1 MGTRL
6 AGKVA
11 IVTGAAARGEGV
23 GNGSAS
29 AMLFAR
35 EGAAVVVVNRKID
48 RAEALAETIR
58 AEGGKAL
65 AFAADVTKQEATEA
79 MADCAMRHFG
89 RIDILHNNVG
99 VGAAGNAETISL
111 DSWNRLYG
119 TNVTSALLACKSCI
133 PHMKAGGGGSILNVS
148 SVAAFSTNPGN
159 ASYCSTKAWMNN
171 FTEGLAIELRAARS
185 AVRVQ
190 ALCPGFTL
198 TEFHD
203 TLGVDRGGIPAWL
216 WMKPADIVAAS
227 LRGLDQGR
235 IIVVP
240 GLAYKAVVAFLTHL
254 PPYLRRHLK
263 RPFRDKRT

>member
-1 MGTRL
+1 MSDRP
-6 AGKVA
+6 VA
-11 IVTGAAARGEGV
+11 LITGASSGIGETFARQLAARGYDLILV
-23 GNGSAS
+23 
-29 AMLFAR
+29 AR
-35 EGAAVVVVNRKID
+35 RAD
-48 RAEALAETIR
+48 RLEQIARTLPVDVRT
-58 AEGGKAL
+58 L
-65 AFAADVTKQEATEA
+65 AADLVTEQGLALVESAIRDSPRLELLVNNAGFGTLGYFWKADVCGQDHMHRLHVLATVRLTHA
-79 MADCAMRHFG
+79 ALGPMVDRN
-89 RIDILHNNVG
+89 R
-99 VGAAGNAETISL
+99 GAVI
-111 DSWNRLYG
+111 
-119 TNVTSALLACKSCI
+119 
-133 PHMKAGGGGSILNVS
+133 NVS

>member
-1 MGTRL
+1 MSDRP
-6 AGKVA
+6 VA
-11 IVTGAAARGEGV
+11 LITGASSGIGETFARQLAARGYDLLLV
-23 GNGSAS
+23 
-29 AMLFAR
+29 AR
-35 EGAAVVVVNRKID
+35 RAD
-48 RAEALAETIR
+48 RLEQIARTLPVDVRT
-58 AEGGKAL
+58 L
-65 AFAADVTKQEATEA
+65 AADLVTEQGLALVESAIRDSPRLELLVNNAGFGTLGYFWKADVGGQDHMHRLHVLATVRLTHA
-79 MADCAMRHFG
+79 ALGPMVDRN
-89 RIDILHNNVG
+89 R
-99 VGAAGNAETISL
+99 GAVI
-111 DSWNRLYG
+111 
-119 TNVTSALLACKSCI
+119 
-133 PHMKAGGGGSILNVS
+133 NVS